1 MGNQNEIIYIPGS
14 KRFKGNSD
22 KELFIQVPFKSTQQN
37 YTQGDRTVLLNL
49 AQRFDE
55 ERQQSSR
62 VRIAGK
68 ITNIINNIQYNVLFG
83 YS

>member
-37 YTQGDRTVLLNL
+37 YTQGDRTVLLSHFRDL
-49 AQRFDE
+49 MKRD
-55 ERQQSSR
+55 
-62 VRIAGK
+62 K
-68 ITNIINNIQYNVLFG
+68 IVIE
-83 YS
+83 